1 MLRGCVWLFFKDH
14 RVNRVWQEL
23 EPTPRSR
30 GKMGPK
36 NHTSLCLQPLTPRG
50 SSPWLILPDIQGD
63 RETKDESSW
72 RTGCLS
78 SPAEYG
84 ISFLFLEL
92 SLISLPCLL
101 PLPKLHKALKLRH
114 AWSSNPASTSARNEL
129 MALLP
134 IFYLGWTPLGGIP
147 S

>member
-101 PLPKLHKALKLRH
+101 PLPKLHKAQFLIEFSLRTKPH
-114 AWSSNPASTSARNEL
+114 EQCSHCFYSSYHCFSRSH
-129 MALLP
+129 
-134 IFYLGWTPLGGIP
+134 
-147 S
+147 